1 MELASGFARGGD
13 AALFMAAKAHSYAP
27 VVCDQLAA
35 DHRIPDLHADGLG
48 HLGVAGATLGADAAL
63 KLGMGFAALGA
74 QPDPDDLLCP
84 RLHLWLYGWKKQDE
98 DYKFDRRGPAKNA
111 RIFLWNDQ
119 YWDNVTYALLS
130 GVTVWTFY
138 DTHCLDGLR
147 QWMGADDHGPEQSD
161 LVFCHVPVVACCAV
175 LPFLLA
181 APRTA
186 HPMDLQARTFCA
198 SP

>member
-13 AALFMAAKAHSYAP
+13 AAVFMAAKAHSYAP

-84 RLHLWLYGWKKQDE
+84 RAASVALRMEEAGRRLQVRPARTGQECPHLPLERSILGQCHLRAPIW
-98 DYKFDRRGPAKNA
+98 R
-111 RIFLWNDQ
+111 
-119 YWDNVTYALLS
+119 
-130 GVTVWTFY
+130 
-138 DTHCLDGLR
+138 DGL
-147 QWMGADDHGPEQSD
+147 D
-161 LVFCHVPVVACCAV
+161 V
-175 LPFLLA
+175 L
-181 APRTA
+181 
-186 HPMDLQARTFCA
+186 
-198 SP
+198 